1 MLGLL
6 KIVELSPACKW
17 IIKSVVGLSFLP
29 ALSSVSLTFLT
40 PPHPFCLVPE
50 KLTDAHLLLPDSRA
64 ILNLYLKFG
73 VCVSFPSNKES
84 GVTTNKEEDR
94 LQRATLQAEAA
105 ER

>member
-1 MLGLL
+1 MDN
-6 KIVELSPACKW
+6 KKCCRFI
-17 IIKSVVGLSFLP
+17 
-29 ALSSVSLTFLT
+29 LSSRPLQGFPNLSHPT
-40 PPHPFCLVPE
+40 PPPPFCLVPE

-64 ILNLYLKFG
+64 IFNLYLKFG
-73 VCVSFPSNKES
+73 MCVSFLSNKES

>member
-1 MLGLL
+1 M
-6 KIVELSPACKW
+6 
-17 IIKSVVGLSFLP
+17 
-29 ALSSVSLTFLT
+29 
-40 PPHPFCLVPE
+40 PE

-73 VCVSFPSNKES
+73 VCVSFLSNKES

>member
-1 MLGLL
+1 MDN
-6 KIVELSPACKW
+6 KKCCRFI
-17 IIKSVVGLSFLP
+17 
-29 ALSSVSLTFLT
+29 LSSRPLQRFPNLSHPT
-40 PPHPFCLVPE
+40 PPPPPFCLVPE

-64 ILNLYLKFG
+64 ILNLYLKFS

-94 LQRATLQAEAA
+94 LQRATLQAEAV

>member
-1 MLGLL
+1 MWSFPAF
-6 KIVELSPACKW
+6 SPACKW

-29 ALSSVSLTFLT
+29 ALSSVSLT
-40 PPHPFCLVPE
+40 FCLVPE

-73 VCVSFPSNKES
+73 VCVCVSFLSNKES

>member
-1 MLGLL
+1 MDN
-6 KIVELSPACKW
+6 KKCCRFI
-17 IIKSVVGLSFLP
+17 
-29 ALSSVSLTFLT
+29 LSSRPLQCFPNLSH
-40 PPHPFCLVPE
+40 PPPPFCLLPE

-73 VCVSFPSNKES
+73 VCVCVCVSFLSNKES